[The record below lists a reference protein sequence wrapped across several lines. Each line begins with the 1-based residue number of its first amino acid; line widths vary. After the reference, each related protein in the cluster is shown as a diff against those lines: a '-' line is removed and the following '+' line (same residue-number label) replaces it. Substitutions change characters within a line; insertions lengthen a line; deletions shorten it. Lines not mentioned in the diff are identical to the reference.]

1 MKKLSGSKLPVE
13 VKGNMSPEGAD
24 RVGLLMTIAMVIERL
39 CWRIVIPIFIAG
51 LVLFNLFVYTSGPPI
66 VSTNEQL
73 WNDAPYACLIVY
85 DPPAQLIK
93 FKCSRVQG
101 Q

>member
-24 RVGLLMTIAMVIERL
+24 RVGMIMTVVMVIDRL
-39 CWRIVIPIFIAG
+39 WWKVAIVIG
-51 LVLFNLFVYTSGPPI
+51 LAALLFNVAYANKLNTHLVN
-66 VSTNEQL
+66 TNELTQ
-73 WNDAPYACLIVY
+73 DETAYACLIAY
-85 DPPAQLIK
+85 HPPSQSIK
-93 FKCSRVQG
+93 FKCSQVQG

>member
-13 VKGNMSPEGAD
+13 IKGNMSPEGAD
-24 RVGLLMTIAMVIERL
+24 RVGLIMTIAMVIERL
-39 CWRIVIPIFIAG
+39 WWRIVIPIFLTG
-51 LVLFNLFVYTSGPPI
+51 LVLYSFLADQSVLPFAI
-66 VSTNEQL
+66 ANEQL
-73 WNDAPYACLIVY
+73 RDDVPYAYLVVF
-85 DPPAQLIK
+85 DSPTQLIE

>member
-24 RVGLLMTIAMVIERL
+24 RVGMIMTVVMVIDRL
-39 CWRIVIPIFIAG
+39 WWKVAIVIG
-51 LVLFNLFVYTSGPPI
+51 LAALLFNVVYANKLITYLANANELTQDETSYAFLIAYHPPTH
-66 VSTNEQL
+66 SLE
-73 WNDAPYACLIVY
+73 
-85 DPPAQLIK
+85 

>member
-39 CWRIVIPIFIAG
+39 CWRIVIPIFLTG
-51 LVLFNLFVYTSGPPI
+51 VVLYHAFAHTSVLPLAD
-66 VSTNEQL
+66 TNERL
-73 WNDAPYACLIVY
+73 WNDAPYTCLIVY
-85 DPPAQLIK
+85 EPPTQLIE
-93 FKCSRVQG
+93 FKCSRVLG
-101 Q
+101 E